1 MATQQ
6 QRRWSDEVV
15 LAHEERVVADH
26 NGRMADLGGV
36 VGGVAGGEGRMGM
49 VDPVGDVG
57 GDASSVGGVGGDAS
71 SVGGVVGEYQE
82 RLRAREV
89 LAERLR
95 GRHVGLGYLRLGLV
109 AVFLVAVGVTVFE
122 HVGPVWM
129 AGVPFVLFVGVAVY
143 HVKVLREHVAAVR
156 AAEVYR
162 LGLARVEDR
171 WVGLRE
177 RAVPEGMA
185 EAMQASLYA
194 SDLDVVGRGGL
205 FELLCVARTRMGEE
219 TLLRWL
225 LEPTE
230 VSEVRARQEA
240 VAELRGRLEFKERMA
255 IAGEPERMGRRGSVQ
270 IGVQAAAL
278 RSWAEAPAVLR
289 QGWMPWLAGVLA
301 VVAVVGIVV
310 WLKGISLSPLLL
322 VLLVEAGV
330 RRPFSKRI
338 AEVLEGADRALEQM
352 KLLSGLLEVM
362 EAEGFEAGRLREIEG
377 RLRGSAVKGSVAI
390 AQLGRLGQYRDSMD
404 NWFVKLLNLPLM
416 YSVQLA
422 WAMERWRGR
431 HGRAVGAWLEAV
443 AEMEALVS
451 LATYSYEHPGDVFPE
466 FVEERG
472 WFEAEELGHPLI
484 AAAKCVRNSVRM
496 GGEVRVLVISGSNMS
511 GKSTLMRTVGVNT
524 VLAMCGAP
532 VRARRLRLSA
542 LRMGASLLVN
552 DSLQSGQS
560 RFYAE
565 IERLRRVCML
575 AESCA
580 ESYAESCADGES
592 KSGESKSGE
601 SKSGESKS
609 GGEGWSGAW
618 SVMFLLDELLQG
630 TNSKDRLVGA
640 RGVVRAL
647 VEAGAI
653 GMVTT
658 HDLALA
664 GSEGLGVEGLRSMH
678 FQDEIV
684 DGEMR
689 FDFRLREGVA
699 MRSNG
704 VELMRLIG
712 LKV

>member
-1 MATQQ
+1 
-6 QRRWSDEVV
+6 
-15 LAHEERVVADH
+15 
-26 NGRMADLGGV
+26 
-36 VGGVAGGEGRMGM
+36 
-49 VDPVGDVG
+49 
-57 GDASSVGGVGGDAS
+57 
-71 SVGGVVGEYQE
+71 
-82 RLRAREV
+82 
-89 LAERLR
+89 
-95 GRHVGLGYLRLGLV
+95 
-109 AVFLVAVGVTVFE
+109 
-122 HVGPVWM
+122 
-129 AGVPFVLFVGVAVY
+129 
-143 HVKVLREHVAAVR
+143 
-156 AAEVYR
+156 
-162 LGLARVEDR
+162 
-171 WVGLRE
+171 
-177 RAVPEGMA
+177 
-185 EAMQASLYA
+185 
-194 SDLDVVGRGGL
+194 
-205 FELLCVARTRMGEE
+205 
-219 TLLRWL
+219 
-225 LEPTE
+225 
-230 VSEVRARQEA
+230 
-240 VAELRGRLEFKERMA
+240 
-255 IAGEPERMGRRGSVQ
+255 
-270 IGVQAAAL
+270 VQAAAL

-289 QGWMPWLAGVLA
+289 QGWMPWVAGVLA
-301 VVAVVGIVV
+301 VGAVSGIVV

-422 WAMERWRGR
+422 WVMERWRGR

-484 AAAKCVRNSVRM
+484 AAAKCVRNSLRM

-532 VRARRLRLSA
+532 VRAGRLRLSA

-565 IERLRRVCML
+565 IERLRRVC
-575 AESCA
+575 SCA
-580 ESYAESCADGES
+580 ESYAGSCADGES
-592 KSGESKSGE
+592 ER
-601 SKSGESKS
+601 GESKS
-609 GGEGWSGAW
+609 GGGG